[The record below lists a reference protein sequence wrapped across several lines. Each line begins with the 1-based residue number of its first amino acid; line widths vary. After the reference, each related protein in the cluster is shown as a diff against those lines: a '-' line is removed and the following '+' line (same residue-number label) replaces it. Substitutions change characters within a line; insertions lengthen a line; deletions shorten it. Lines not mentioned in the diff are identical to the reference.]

1 MRKDRPVLVTVS
13 GTMPAQLHAAIEAGR
28 RPRAD
33 YLEIAAAAGADV
45 LDRPGAVARLGRAG
59 PLLQRVAGANVVMA
73 IACALRRPTDAAVL
87 TDGEQVG
94 IPFAAITRFRRA
106 RPRHV
111 MIGHRLSARK
121 KVLLHRV
128 LRLER
133 VVDRVVVYSSEQR
146 RVAIEELRYPAEK
159 VVLHPFMVDTEFF
172 RPEHVTT
179 APRARPLICAV
190 GQELRDYPTFVDAVR
205 GLDVDVVVASASP
218 WSKRE
223 DTAAGIDTPDNV
235 VVAPHDLFELRDL
248 YARAALVVVPLQ
260 ETDFQ
265 AGITTILEGMAMGR
279 PVVCTRTAG
288 QTDTIVD
295 GETGRYVPPADP
307 RALREAIVQLL
318 DDPTEAA
325 RLGAAGQRW
334 VRANAAVDGYA
345 TDIAALLTDIPAPKG
360 PGEA

>member
-1 MRKDRPVLVTVS
+1 
-13 GTMPAQLHAAIEAGR
+13 
-28 RPRAD
+28 
-33 YLEIAAAAGADV
+33 
-45 LDRPGAVARLGRAG
+45 
-59 PLLQRVAGANVVMA
+59 
-73 IACALRRPTDAAVL
+73 
-87 TDGEQVG
+87 
-94 IPFAAITRFRRA
+94 
-106 RPRHV
+106 
-111 MIGHRLSARK
+111 
-121 KVLLHRV
+121 
-128 LRLER
+128 
-133 VVDRVVVYSSEQR
+133 
-146 RVAIEELRYPAEK
+146 
-159 VVLHPFMVDTEFF
+159 
-172 RPEHVTT
+172 
-179 APRARPLICAV
+179 
-190 GQELRDYPTFVDAVR
+190 
-205 GLDVDVVVASASP
+205 
-218 WSKRE
+218 
-223 DTAAGIDTPDNV
+223 
-235 VVAPHDLFELRDL
+235 VAPHDLFELRDL